1 MFATLRKFPA
11 TFYVANVMEIFE
23 RMAWYGF
30 YALASLY
37 ITGPTE
43 QGGLGFT
50 DEDRGFITG
59 VIPFIL
65 YLLPVVTGALADKF
79 GYKRTFFLAYAILTP
94 AYFLLGQVTSF
105 WLFFLVFLAVAVGA
119 ALFKP
124 VVTGT
129 VARVTSGKTKA
140 IGFGIFYMIVNIG
153 GFLGPLV
160 AGVIRGWGWNYIFIM
175 SSFWIALNFIP
186 LLLIYKE
193 PRPAGEAEQ
202 EKLQETFGE
211 RMWKVWRD
219 MTQVLG
225 NTRFFLYVAVLL
237 LGLMLAGGGRISW
250 LWFGISMAIWT
261 AVNLG
266 LDFVLGGYKDRPP
279 VAEGEVEPFWTPM
292 RLGDWRFGL
301 YLLIIAGFWTEFN
314 QMFLTMPLFIRDYVD
329 TTVIQDGVGA
339 ALAAIP
345 AVGASLEGFWNW
357 ALPYLTEDGEIKPE
371 MLVNLDAMFIIIFQ
385 VLITVAFVRWRP
397 FTTMIVGC
405 LLTGVS
411 MLLGIEASYGW
422 ICVLAIATFA
432 VGEMM
437 ASPKSQEYVARIAPS
452 GKEAMY
458 MGYYFVSIALGNLF
472 GGLLSGQTYGTFANR
487 ETGMGRP
494 DIMWMIFAGI
504 AVITA
509 SALWAFDRFAVPK
522 GTEEEAPAES

>member
-1 MFATLRKFPA
+1 MLKTLRKFPG
-11 TFYVANVMEIFE
+11 TFYVANSMEIFE

-37 ITGPTE
+37 ITGSTDE
-43 QGGLGFT
+43 GGLGFS

-79 GYKRTFFLAYAILTP
+79 GYKKTFFLAFAIMTP
-94 AYFLLGQVTSF
+94 SYYLLGQVSNF

-129 VARVTSGKTKA
+129 VARVTTSDTKA
-140 IGFGIFYMIVNIG
+140 LGFGIFYMIVNVG

-160 AGVIRGWGWNYIFIM
+160 ATVVRGWGWRYIFIM
-175 SSFWIALNFIP
+175 SSIWIGLNFIP
-186 LLLIYKE
+186 LLLFYKE
-193 PRPAGEAEQ
+193 PKPTSGEQSEADR
-202 EKLQETFGE
+202 FGE
-211 RMWKVWRD
+211 RMKKAWRD

-225 NTRFFLYVAVLL
+225 NSRFFLFVFGVLIA
-237 LGLMLAGGGRISW
+237 LMLAGGGKIPWLAFFIFVASW
-250 LWFGISMAIWT
+250 TLLNVI
-261 AVNLG
+261 V
-266 LDFVLGGYKDRPP
+266 DFSLGGYSGRKP
-279 VAEGEVEPFWTPM
+279 VKEGTIEPFWTPM

-314 QMFLTMPLFIRDYVD
+314 QMFLTMPLYIRDYVD
-329 TTVIQDGVGA
+329 TVVIQDGVRSFFA
-339 ALAAIP
+339 VIP
-345 AVGASLEGFWNW
+345 GVGANLVDFWNW
-357 ALPYLTEDGEIKPE
+357 ALGYLTEDGQIKPE
-371 MLVNLDAMFIIIFQ
+371 NLINLDALAIVFLQ
-385 VLITVAFVRWRP
+385 VLITVIFAKWKP
-397 FTTMIVGC
+397 FTTMIVGT
-405 LLTGVS
+405 LLTGVC
-411 MLLGIEASYGW
+411 MIIGIESSHGW
-422 ICVLAIATFA
+422 ICVLAIGTFA

-437 ASPKSQEYVARIAPS
+437 ASPKSQEYVARIAPP

-472 GGLLSGQTYGTFANR
+472 GGLLSGQSYGHYANP
-487 ETGMGRP
+487 ETGIGRP

-504 AVITA
+504 SVITA
-509 SALWAFDRFAVPK
+509 GALFAFNRFV
-522 GTEEEAPAES
+522 APSEQQE